1 MEDWKKKFLQR
12 ERAVFKAESA
22 WKRLILRYQY
32 LLWPSV
38 FKIIGKLQADN
49 DGRLKFSIIN
59 IQEASRVGAEVRAT
73 FKKEQRGL
81 FGFLLDSFRSI
92 LGLSTDFYKGVK
104 PVTPTNEQQVL
115 NRMLKLYG
123 YDNGNITPGSL
134 FAALSNTD
142 AVSADIAQ
150 RINQAILSRQD
161 LKQFQQQFFADFINP
176 NSGFAARYYNRF
188 TRDLF
193 FQFDRGVA
201 LAYAD
206 QLGLTHAIYAGTI
219 KDTTRDFCE
228 ARNNKVYSRGEIANW
243 NNQSWKG
250 KDARV
255 PVEVACGG
263 YNCRH
268 TYNYIDQALADVIG
282 AQSGGIN
289 TYRDVE

>member
-1 MEDWKKKFLQR
+1 MDWKKKFMER

-22 WKRLILRYQY
+22 WKRLILRYQF
-32 LLWPSV
+32 LLWPAVYKIVQKLKADQQGKIVFSV
-38 FKIIGKLQADN
+38 T
-49 DGRLKFSIIN
+49 N
-59 IQEASRVGAEVRAT
+59 IQEASRVGAEVAAT
-73 FKKEQRGL
+73 FKREQKSI
-81 FGFLLDSFRSI
+81 FGQLIDSFKQI
-92 LGLSTDFYKGVK
+92 LGLSTDFYRGIK
-104 PVTPTNEQQVL
+104 PVTPTNEQKVL

-123 YDNGNITPGSL
+123 YDEGKIIPGSL
-134 FAALSNTD
+134 FASLSNTD

-161 LKQFQQQFFADFINP
+161 LSQFQQQFFADFINP

-206 QLGLTHAIYAGTI
+206 ELGLTHAVYAGTI

-228 ARNNKVYSRGEIANW
+228 ARNNKVYSRQEIATW
-243 NNQSWKG
+243 NNQDWKG
-250 KDARV
+250 KDAKV

-289 TYRDVE
+289 TYRDVK